1 MAGKYAKQSKKSN
14 LPVILELI
22 VVALLLL
29 VIVGVFVLRKP
40 NKPADAVLSKD
51 NTALRPT
58 AAPQETE
65 LQETDSI
72 QVFFTQYSING
83 INYSVPENW
92 TVKSTTDKMTVF
104 AIDDSE
110 FNTAV
115 IQSEV
120 IPAIYKIAIG
130 DNTVLDKE
138 SVAAH
143 YGVHSSIDCT
153 IEKQAWYNVSN
164 YDYCDTL
171 FQSNAIMQDG
181 SQDLRSGR
189 SSVIA
194 INGNE
199 QVFAISILSTN
210 EEHLSFVDSVLDSV
224 IVSIEKIPV
233 SVPTTEP
240 VFVSQVE
247 SSYREIGRA
256 HV

>member
-1 MAGKYAKQSKKSN
+1 MGGKYAKQSKKSN

-22 VVALLLL
+22 VAALLLL

-65 LQETDSI
+65 LQEADSI

-143 YGVHSSIDCT
+143 YASSTRCIF
-153 IEKQAWYNVSN
+153 Y
-164 YDYCDTL
+164 
-171 FQSNAIMQDG
+171 
-181 SQDLRSGR
+181 SGR
-189 SSVIA
+189 HR
-194 INGNE
+194 NG
-199 QVFAISILSTN
+199 ISNRIIQEN
-210 EEHLSFVDSVLDSV
+210 W
-224 IVSIEKIPV
+224 
-233 SVPTTEP
+233 
-240 VFVSQVE
+240 
-247 SSYREIGRA
+247 
-256 HV
+256 